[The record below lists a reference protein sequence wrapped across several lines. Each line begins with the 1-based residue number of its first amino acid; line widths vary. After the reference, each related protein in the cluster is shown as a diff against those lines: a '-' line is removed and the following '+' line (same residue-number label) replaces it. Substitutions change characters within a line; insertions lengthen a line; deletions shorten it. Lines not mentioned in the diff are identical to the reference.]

1 MFLRRRNVTAYILIL
16 FSIFCWVLGQELV
29 NSQNYGYGN
38 IVETSQLVTW
48 ETTTIY
54 LQGTQAAEAESNK
67 VTEPAGTDTMGQED
81 SRPEAQEGSRLPD
94 QEVSQPSQQGSI
106 GTSVQE
112 SIEAAVKESSQPPG
126 QRDDSKD
133 KAKNNFLRIVG
144 AALYLISIAA
154 AITAVVILWQQ
165 EPLFGPDGASLLA
178 AIFTMV
184 YSNSQIQ
191 YFRNYYASP
200 AKMIVKTV
208 GFIILL
214 IVIRELYGWIRA
226 KMKLSWCFVYRIAKH
241 LRLPQ
246 TALLTYVVYIILV
259 LAGCLFCCYQY
270 MKWHIFYQIPM
281 IAFGAAI
288 ALFFVC
294 LWRYGSDLNHLKKQ
308 LDNFQDS
315 KPINVGDGIFS
326 GTEAQLLDVQAKH
339 EEAVRTAVSSERF
352 KVELISNVSH
362 DLRTPLTSIL
372 GYSELLKN
380 EKLSEE
386 GKEQLR
392 SLNQKAGYMNDLVEA
407 LFELTKVSSGAVE
420 CKQEEIDLIR
430 LLEQTIGLFD
440 DQLNNSGL
448 CVRRNYS
455 AESIPVITDGARMHQ
470 VFANLLGNAIK
481 YALAGTRIYLD
492 VAEKEKC
499 YHIRM
504 MNTASYEMDFKP
516 DEIVQRFARGDKAR
530 TTKGSGLG
538 LAIAKTY
545 TESVGGSFYVSVD
558 GDQFSANVEL
568 PKIET
573 SIA

>member
-1 MFLRRRNVTAYILIL
+1 MFLKRRNVTAYILIL
-16 FSIFCWVLGQELV
+16 FSIFCWVLGQELI
-29 NSQNYGYGN
+29 NLQNYGYGN

-54 LQGTQAAEAESNK
+54 QQGTQAAEAESNK
-67 VTEPAGTDTMGQED
+67 VTEPAGTEPT
-81 SRPEAQEGSRLPD
+81 AQ
-94 QEVSQPSQQGSI
+94 
-106 GTSVQE
+106 
-112 SIEAAVKESSQPPG
+112 ESSQPTAQESSQPAH
-126 QRDDSKD
+126 QESSQPSEQHNDSNN
-133 KAKNNFLRIVG
+133 KAKNNLLRIVG
-144 AALYLISIAA
+144 VALYLISIAA

-165 EPLFGPDGASLLA
+165 EPLFGPDGASLSA
-178 AIFTMV
+178 AIFTMI
-184 YSNSQIQ
+184 YSNLQIQ
-191 YFRNYYASP
+191 YFRHYYDSP
-200 AKMIVKTV
+200 AKLIVKTV

-226 KMKLSWCFVYRIAKH
+226 KMKLSWCALYRIAEH
-241 LRLPQ
+241 FRLPQ
-246 TALLTYVVYIILV
+246 ATLFTYVLYIIFI
-259 LAGCLFCCYQY
+259 LAGFLYCCYQY

-281 IAFGAAI
+281 IAFGVAI
-288 ALFFVC
+288 VLFFVC

-326 GTEAQLLDVQAKH
+326 ETEAQLLDVQTKH

-386 GKEQLR
+386 GKEQLHN
-392 SLNQKAGYMNDLVEA
+392 LNQKAGYMNDLVEA
-407 LFELTKVSSGAVE
+407 LFELTKVSSGVIE

-455 AESIPVITDGARMHQ
+455 ADSIPVITDGARLHQ

-492 VAEKEKC
+492 VAKNEKS

-538 LAIAKTY
+538 LAIAQTY

-568 PKIET
+568 PKMEGDIV
-573 SIA
+573 

>member
-1 MFLRRRNVTAYILIL
+1 MFLKRRNVIAYILIIV
-16 FSIFCWVLGQELV
+16 SIFCWFLGQEMLDL
-29 NSQNYGYGN
+29 QEYQDGATAG
-38 IVETSQLVTW
+38 TSQSVTW
-48 ETTTIY
+48 ETTVIFSPE
-54 LQGTQAAEAESNK
+54 TQASEVTITETANHEDSQPFEQESNAES
-67 VTEPAGTDTMGQED
+67 GQETF
-81 SRPEAQEGSRLPD
+81 EA
-94 QEVSQPSQQGSI
+94 
-106 GTSVQE
+106 T
-112 SIEAAVKESSQPPG
+112 ANESSQPEGDPG
-126 QRDDSKD
+126 IAND
-133 KAKNNFLRIVG
+133 KARSGFLRIIAVV
-144 AALYLISIAA
+144 LFIISFVA
-154 AITAVVILWQQ
+154 AITAVVVLWQQ
-165 EPLFGPDGASLLA
+165 EPLLGPDGATLLV

-184 YSNSQIQ
+184 YSYFQTQ
-191 YFRNYYASP
+191 YFSYYYAGPAMLYFSYYYAGP
-200 AKMIVKTV
+200 AKMFVNSL
-208 GFIILL
+208 GFIIFL
-214 IVIRELYGWIRA
+214 IVIRELYAWIRA
-226 KMKLSWCFVYRIAKH
+226 KMKLSWCFIYRIAKH

-246 TALLTYVVYIILV
+246 ATLFTYAYYFIFIFM
-259 LAGCLFCCYQY
+259 GCLYCCYQY
-270 MKWHIFYQIPM
+270 MKWNNFYQIPA
-281 IAFGAAI
+281 IAFGI
-288 ALFFVC
+288 VIILFFVC

-308 LDNFQDS
+308 LDNFQEGNRID
-315 KPINVGDGIFS
+315 VGAGIFS
-326 GTEAQLLDVQAKH
+326 ATEAQLFDVQIKH
-339 EEAVRTAVSSERF
+339 EENVRTAVSSERF

-392 SLNQKAGYMNDLVEA
+392 ILNQKAGYMNELVEA

-455 AESIPVITDGARMHQ
+455 AESIMLITDGARLHQ

-481 YALAGTRIYLD
+481 YALSGTRIYLD
-492 VAEKEKC
+492 VVEKEKS

-545 TESVGGSFYVSVD
+545 TESVGGTFYVLLD
-558 GDQFSANVEL
+558 GDQFNANVEL
-568 PKIET
+568 PKMERDILK
-573 SIA
+573 